1 MNIAQVWLHWMELA
15 ISLGIL
21 AAFAWLA
28 AYAIR
33 KTRTETVQHELPE
46 SEMLSKFRE
55 SHTRGDL
62 SDSEFRTIK
71 TTLAEQLQNE
81 LRDDGETG

>member
-1 MNIAQVWLHWMELA
+1 MNVTQIWSHVAELA

-21 AAFAWLA
+21 AVLVFVAN
-28 AYAIR
+28 YVIR
-33 KTRTETVQHELPE
+33 KTRAETVQHELPE
-46 SEMLSKFRE
+46 SEILSKFAE
-55 SHTRGDL
+55 SHSRGDL

-81 LRDDGETG
+81 LRDDGQTG

>member
-1 MNIAQVWLHWMELA
+1 MNVAQIWSHGVELA

-21 AAFAWLA
+21 ALLVLA
-28 AYAIR
+28 ARYAIR
-33 KTRTETVQHELPE
+33 KTRAETLQHELPE
-46 SEMLSKFRE
+46 REILSKFVE

-62 SDSEFRTIK
+62 SDAEFRTIK

-81 LRDDGETG
+81 LRDDGQTG

>member
-1 MNIAQVWLHWMELA
+1 MNIVLAWSHGMELS

-21 AAFAWLA
+21 AALVGVA

-33 KTRTETVQHELPE
+33 KTRTETVQHELPT
-46 SEMLSKFRE
+46 SEMLSKFRD

-81 LRDDGETG
+81 LRDDGQTG